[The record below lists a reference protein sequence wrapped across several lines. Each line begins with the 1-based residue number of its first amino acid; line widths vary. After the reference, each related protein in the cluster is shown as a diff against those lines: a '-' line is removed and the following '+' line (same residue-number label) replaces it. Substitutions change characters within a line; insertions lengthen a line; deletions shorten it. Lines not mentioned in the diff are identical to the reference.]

1 MNLIVPFGSSILGA
15 IIGGVFLL
23 GGQQWNNRLTC
34 QNNAKVVFTAF
45 HREALCLDA
54 VIHNQL
60 LKGGVPT
67 IDVVQIDV
75 NTDIYHDAEKFLVAC
90 MDVTTIYFIYSKVAD
105 IDSKQ
110 KSIIYSSTGPDIGVS
125 YEYLRSIQSSLI
137 EILDVLKPY
146 AYKKSMFFYP
156 KHYTEI
162 NRIEQAIQNLKGTL
176 SSFTDRIGSFRFI
189 LTHPRRAMKDL
200 LPDPRL

>member
-15 IIGGVFLL
+15 IIGGAFLL
-23 GGQQWNNRLTC
+23 GGQQWNNKLMC

-45 HREALCLDA
+45 HREALYLDA
-54 VIHNQL
+54 VIRGQL

-75 NTDIYHDAEKFLVAC
+75 NTNIYHDTEKFLVAC

-110 KSIIYSSTGPDIGVS
+110 KSIIYSSTDPNIDVS
-125 YEYLRSIQSSLI
+125 YGYLCSIQSSLI

-146 AYKKSMFFYP
+146 AYKKSIFFYP
-156 KHYTEI
+156 KYYQEI

-176 SSFTDRIGSFRFI
+176 SNFTNHIGSFRFM
-189 LTHPRRAMKDL
+189 LAHPKRAMKD
-200 LPDPRL
+200 